1 MRGST
6 IKSVIARQV
15 FSGRGQPAIEAT
27 VITEN
32 GKRGTAQCV
41 AGLSIG
47 THEVE
52 FAYDGGTAWRG
63 KGLSRAVN
71 NINTII
77 APAIIGMDAA
87 WQFEVDHR
95 ILTLFGKETKH
106 KLGGNAI
113 AAVSA
118 AVLKAGSEALDIP
131 LYQHIGG
138 TRAVTLP
145 NAAYGV
151 ISGGIR
157 YCDGKKSGSK
167 PTYSMIGYGF
177 DSFHEASYAL
187 YEVFTEWE
195 EFMNRRW
202 GLRSQEPSP
211 FYSCC
216 GFFSIPY
223 GVIENDYI
231 LLDSL
236 TDMICRHGYEGKI
249 GLQIDC
255 AADCYY
261 NPETGIYQGLF
272 NSSPRTRDQQ
282 IQEILNLAKN
292 YPFVV
297 IEDPMMED
305 DFEGHAIITKETGIQ
320 IVGDDLFTTNEERV
334 KKGVKLGACN
344 TVLLKVNQIGSIT
357 ESWEMIQL
365 AYENGYGI
373 MPCSSRGEN
382 NDICDYCVGLN
393 TGTVRETSLGS
404 SGTRFLQIEDELGSR
419 ARYAGI
425 SGLKGWKFRAM
436 EATK

>member
-1 MRGST
+1 MQGSL
-6 IKSVIARQV
+6 IKNVFARQV

-27 VITEN
+27 VVTEN
-32 GKRGTAQCV
+32 GKSGTVQCV

-52 FAYDGGTAWRG
+52 FVYDGGSAWRG
-63 KGLSRAVN
+63 KGLSRAVD
-71 NINTII
+71 NINNII
-77 APAIIGMDAA
+77 APQIIGMDSS
-87 WQFEVDHR
+87 WQFEVDNK
-95 ILTLFGKETKH
+95 ILTLFGDETKH
-106 KLGGNAI
+106 RIGGNAI

-118 AVLKAGSEALDIP
+118 AVLKAGAVSLGIP

-177 DSFHEASYAL
+177 DSFSEAQYAL
-187 YEVFTEWE
+187 FELFTEWE
-195 EFMNRRW
+195 EYMNRKW

-223 GVIENDYI
+223 GVIDNDYI
-231 LLDSL
+231 LMDAL
-236 TDMICRHGYEGKI
+236 TEIINKHGYEGRV

-261 NPETGIYQGLF
+261 DRETRVYQGLF
-272 NSSPRTRDQQ
+272 NSEKRTRDQQ
-282 IQEILNLAKN
+282 IDEILKIVRN
-292 YPFVV
+292 YPFVI
-297 IEDPMMED
+297 IEDPLMEED
-305 DFEGHAIITKETGIQ
+305 YEGHALITKETGIQ

-334 KKGVKLGACN
+334 KKGIKAGACN
-344 TVLLKVNQIGSIT
+344 TVLLKVNQVGSIT
-357 ESWEMIQL
+357 ESLEMIQL
-365 AYENGYGI
+365 AYENGYAI

-393 TGTVRETSLGS
+393 AGTVRESSLGS
-404 SGTRFLQIEDELGSR
+404 PGTRFLQIEKELGKR
-419 ARYAGI
+419 ARYAGL
-425 SGLKGWKFRAM
+425 SGLKGWKFRNM
-436 EATK
+436 EAEK